1 MKPSNSE
8 FVQLRGVRTHV
19 RRWGPTDAPQ
29 LFLLHG
35 WMDVSASFQ
44 FLVDALDRDWQII
57 APDWRGF
64 GMTQWNHHS
73 YWFPD
78 YIADLDALLAHYSP
92 AAPARLVGH
101 SLGGNAACLY
111 AGIRPE
117 RVAAVATLEGFGL
130 HVSDPAEAPVRYA
143 SWLEQLRAPSGPAY
157 NRYAGRV
164 ELAARLRS
172 VNPRLNADQAA
183 FLAEHLGEER
193 GDDPGKIVVAAD
205 PYHKLPSPILYRLD
219 DAKACWRSVTA
230 PVLWVAARDSFIM
243 KSFAGV
249 AGATDYQE
257 RIACFRD
264 IRTAMIDDAGHNMHH
279 DQPRQVARLV
289 EDFLE

>member
-1 MKPSNSE
+1 MKPSHSE
-8 FVQLRGVRTHV
+8 FIQLRGVRTHV
-19 RRWGPTDAPQ
+19 RRWGTADAPQ

-44 FLVDALDRDWQII
+44 FLVDACARDWQVI

-64 GMTQWNHHS
+64 GKTQWNNHS

-78 YIADLDALLAHYSP
+78 YIADLDAMLTHYSP
-92 AAPARLVGH
+92 NAPARLVGH

-130 HVSDPAEAPVRYA
+130 HASDPADAPVRYA
-143 SWLEQLRAPSGPAY
+143 NWLEQVRSGPVY
-157 NRYAGRV
+157 NRYSDRA

-172 VNPRLNADQAA
+172 VNPRLDATQAA
-183 FLAEHLGEER
+183 FLAKHLGEVREQ
-193 GDDPGKIVVAAD
+193 DSGKIVVAAD
-205 PYHKLPSPILYRLD
+205 PYHKLASPILYRLD
-219 DAKACWRSVTA
+219 DAKACWRQVTA

-243 KSFAGV
+243 KSFSGV
-249 AGATDYQE
+249 VGEAEYLE

-264 IRTAMIDDAGHNMHH
+264 IRTAMVDDAGHNMHH
-279 DQPRQVARLV
+279 DQPGQVAQLV
-289 EDFLE
+289 EDFLA

>member
-8 FVQLRGVRTHV
+8 FIQLRGVRTHI
-19 RRWGPTDAPQ
+19 RRWGPADAPQ

-44 FLVDALDRDWQII
+44 FLVDAFARDWQVI

-64 GMTQWNHHS
+64 GKSEWNGHS

-78 YIADLDALLAHYSP
+78 YIADLDALLTHYSP
-92 AAPARLVGH
+92 DAPARLVGH

-130 HVSDPAEAPVRYA
+130 HASDPSDAPVRYEK
-143 SWLEQLRAPSGPAY
+143 WLEQLRTGPVY
-157 NRYAGRV
+157 NRYADRA
-164 ELAARLRS
+164 ELAARLQNA
-172 VNPRLNADQAA
+172 NPRLAAGRAA

-193 GDDPGKIVVAAD
+193 LQDPGKMVVAAD
-205 PYHKLPSPILYRLD
+205 PYHRLPSPILYRLD
-219 DAKACWRSVTA
+219 DAKACWRRVTA
-230 PVLWVAARDSFIM
+230 PVLWVAATDSFIM

-249 AGATDYQE
+249 VGETDYHD

-264 IRTAMIDDAGHNMHH
+264 IRTAMLEDAGHNMHH
-279 DQPRQVARLV
+279 DQPTQVAQLV
-289 EDFLE
+289 EAFLA

>member
-8 FVQLRGVRTHV
+8 FVELRGVRSHI
-19 RRWGPTDAPQ
+19 RRWGPPDAPR

-44 FLVDALDRDWQII
+44 FLVDAFARDWQVI

-64 GMTQWNHHS
+64 GKTDWNNHS

-92 AAPARLVGH
+92 DAPVRLVGH

-130 HVSDPAEAPVRYA
+130 HVSDSADAPARY
-143 SWLEQLRAPSGPAY
+143 SKWLEQLGVEPAY
-157 NRYAGRV
+157 NRYADRA
-164 ELAARLRS
+164 ELAARLQNA
-172 VNPRLNADQAA
+172 NPRLTPGQAS

-193 GDDPGKIVVAAD
+193 AQDPGKIVVAAD
-205 PYHKLPSPILYRLD
+205 PFHKLPGPVLYRLE
-219 DAKACWRSVTA
+219 DAKACWRRVSA

-243 KSFAGV
+243 KGFSGEAGE
-249 AGATDYQE
+249 AAYLD

-264 IRTAMIDDAGHNMHH
+264 IRTAMLKDAGHNMHH
-279 DQPRQVARLV
+279 DQPGQVAQLV
-289 EDFLE
+289 ESFLP